1 MSKRA
6 RIIAFVSFIQSTL
19 FFTHFFIYKT
29 WTFAA
34 AKNGTSALW
43 LKVTVGALSVSFLA
57 ASLLAF
63 RYSNRTVR
71 TLYRIAAVWLGI
83 VSFLFFAAGASW
95 VVFGATRLVGVN
107 VNFHAIVEVLYAA
120 AVLIAVAGLLNA
132 GWTRIRRIT
141 VRLENLPETGRGRTA
156 ALGSDLPL
164 GPVRQRGVFRRGRKK
179 EMREKPD
186 SRVLA
191 GGLVHCDAIQ
201 A

>member
-83 VSFLFFAAGASW
+83 VSFLFFAAGW
-95 VVFGATRLVGVN
+95 LGG
-107 VNFHAIVEVLYAA
+107 
-120 AVLIAVAGLLNA
+120 GC
-132 GWTRIRRIT
+132 
-141 VRLENLPETGRGRTA
+141 
-156 ALGSDLPL
+156 LGSGVCCVVCELSMFW
-164 GPVRQRGVFRRGRKK
+164 GGSCRG
-179 EMREKPD
+179 
-186 SRVLA
+186 
-191 GGLVHCDAIQ
+191 
-201 A
+201 

>member
-83 VSFLFFAAGASW
+83 VSFLFFAAGGLW
-95 VVFGATRLVGVN
+95 VGFWATRVFGGNVKFHSVVGGFVGAPG
-107 VNFHAIVEVLYAA
+107 FYSLCRTLHAP
-120 AVLIAVAGLLNA
+120 
-132 GWTRIRRIT
+132 W
-141 VRLENLPETGRGRTA
+141 
-156 ALGSDLPL
+156 
-164 GPVRQRGVFRRGRKK
+164 
-179 EMREKPD
+179 
-186 SRVLA
+186 
-191 GGLVHCDAIQ
+191 
-201 A
+201 